1 MQYKES
7 VQSCWVQSRFTAKHR
22 VCIYWLCRLQ
32 KLSLVVSLKANRTS
46 EGLQPRPAKLTGRNG
61 AGSQPVKQLSQLS
74 RGGSFATA
82 GDQPV
87 VAQLSAARFAV
98 LLLFCLLS
106 VFVHQRLAIQQVP
119 AHFFQIH
126 HSEVRKKERMGF
138 FFSSKKINSSNSR
151 KVCFR
156 ISNLIY
162 YISSFAHSDEST
174 IWQMTSCRPWFY
186 LHFST
191 ALDNPFFFLLCP
203 R

>member
-22 VCIYWLCRLQ
+22 VCIYWLGRWQ
-32 KLSLVVSLKANRTS
+32 KLSLVISLKANQMS
-46 EGLQPRPAKLTGRNG
+46 KGLQPRPAKLTGCNG

-74 RGGSFATA
+74 RGGSSATA

-98 LLLFCLLS
+98 LLLFCLPS
-106 VFVHQRLAIQQVP
+106 VFVHQRLAIQLVP

-138 FFSSKKINSSNSR
+138 FFSSKKSTLQTQER
-151 KVCFR
+151 YVLGFLTWYTTFLHL
-156 ISNLIY
+156 LIQTRAPFGRWLLVDHGFIY
-162 YISSFAHSDEST
+162 
-174 IWQMTSCRPWFY
+174 TSVLR
-186 LHFST
+186 
-191 ALDNPFFFLLCP
+191 
-203 R
+203 

>member
-32 KLSLVVSLKANRTS
+32 KLSLVVSLKANQTS

-126 HSEVRKKERMGF
+126 HSEVRKKERMGIF
-138 FFSSKKINSSNSR
+138 FPPKKSTLQTQER
-151 KVCFR
+151 YVLGFLTWYTTFLHL
-156 ISNLIY
+156 LI
-162 YISSFAHSDEST
+162 
-174 IWQMTSCRPWFY
+174 QMRAPFGRWLLADHGFIYTSVLP
-186 LHFST
+186 
-191 ALDNPFFFLLCP
+191 
-203 R
+203 

>member
-1 MQYKES
+1 MQHKES

-22 VCIYWLCRLQ
+22 VCLYWLGRLQ
-32 KLSLVVSLKANRTS
+32 KLSLVVSLKANQMS
-46 EGLQPRPAKLTGRNG
+46 KGLQPRPAKLAGCDG
-61 AGSQPVKQLSQLS
+61 AGSQPVKQLSQLR

-82 GDQPV
+82 GDEPV

-106 VFVHQRLAIQQVP
+106 VFIHQRLATQLLP

-138 FFSSKKINSSNSR
+138 FFLQKINSSNLR

-162 YISSFAHSDEST
+162 YISSFAHSDKST
-174 IWQMTSCRPWFY
+174 IWQMTSCRIWFY